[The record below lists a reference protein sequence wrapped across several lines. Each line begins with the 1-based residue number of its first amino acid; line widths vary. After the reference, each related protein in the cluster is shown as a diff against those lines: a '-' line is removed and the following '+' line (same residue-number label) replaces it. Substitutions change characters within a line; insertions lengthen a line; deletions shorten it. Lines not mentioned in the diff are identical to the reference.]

1 MPSSLRKQVLRPL
14 QSSWLYL
21 RWLDHQIAQLKE
33 EIDAL
38 HEQARSQSVLID
50 RNRQLT
56 QQWKSF
62 SEEAKA
68 QGQTT
73 YREFCE
79 STHQNLSDTS
89 RLYVSEFLRVRL
101 QIQRQENQLRQ
112 LQQQKQQIN
121 AAPQAEFR
129 SLQDEMYPSGR
140 GTV

>member
-1 MPSSLRKQVLRPL
+1 MPSSLKKQVLRPL

-68 QGQTT
+68 QGWIVD
-73 YREFCE
+73 
-79 STHQNLSDTS
+79 HQ
-89 RLYVSEFLRVRL
+89 
-101 QIQRQENQLRQ
+101 
-112 LQQQKQQIN
+112 
-121 AAPQAEFR
+121 
-129 SLQDEMYPSGR
+129 
-140 GTV
+140 